1 MFDHEVRIP
10 RTILECYQL
19 HEIKHHV
26 RVPGVINY
34 WCPGVTLGAEEQSWV
49 PLANN
54 IWSVS

>member
-26 RVPGVINY
+26 LVL
-34 WCPGVTLGAEEQSWV
+34 GVTLGAEEQSLV